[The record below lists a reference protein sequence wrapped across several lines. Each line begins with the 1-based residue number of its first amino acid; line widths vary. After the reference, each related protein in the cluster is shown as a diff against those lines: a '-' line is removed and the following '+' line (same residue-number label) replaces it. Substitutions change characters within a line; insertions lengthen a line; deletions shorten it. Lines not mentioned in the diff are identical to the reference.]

1 MPAEKMRDAR
11 EGAVGGVAVS
21 QKRRNARM
29 DEKCA
34 TKTGIGKTKD
44 LQKIQ
49 KDYEETVRALKRI
62 DEIWETLTDNEKKM
76 MRIIKRALMQK
87 ERKLRERLKEV
98 Y

>member
-21 QKRRNARM
+21 QKGNARM
-29 DEKCA
+29 DGKCA

-49 KDYEETVRALKRI
+49 KDYEETVQALKRI

-76 MRIIKRALMQK
+76 MRTIKRMLRQK
-87 ERKLRERLKEV
+87 KARLERKIKEV
-98 Y
+98 C

>member
-1 MPAEKMRDAR
+1 MAAEKTEERR
-11 EGAVGGVAVS
+11 EGTAGGVAVS
-21 QKRRNARM
+21 QKGNARM
-29 DEKCA
+29 DGRCA

-49 KDYEETVRALKRI
+49 KDYEETVQALKRI

-98 Y
+98 C